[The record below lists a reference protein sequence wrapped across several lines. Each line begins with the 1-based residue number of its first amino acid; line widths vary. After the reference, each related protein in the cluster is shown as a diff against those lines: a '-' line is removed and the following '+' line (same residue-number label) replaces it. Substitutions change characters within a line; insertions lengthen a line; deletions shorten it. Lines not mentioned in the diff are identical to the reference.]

1 MTALR
6 EIVPSWDDAPSGPDA
21 GPRHVLRREYFGA
34 LVYDRETCQYV
45 PYDVEATELLLA
57 RARGPRAPADATEA
71 AFLETLVREEVLDA
85 RGELRARVVADRS
98 ATGRLSAPLTVYVG
112 ATQGCNLACSH
123 CSSGSSPG
131 PLGALDEGLLRRLF
145 GELHEVGCQ
154 QVHVTGGEPL
164 LHPGL
169 FPALDEAFRLGLNV
183 LLTTNGTLIT
193 EDLADALSARPF
205 RCVSVSFDGPDP
217 ASHDLVRGP
226 GAFVRALEGLER
238 LAARRPVGVTAT
250 FTSALSGG
258 ALSGKLEKLVRL
270 CEEKGASSLS
280 LRPALPA
287 GRARLE
293 DLPGQSEFEEA
304 TRELDRLQESA
315 RIPLF
320 HPPDVPHSATSA
332 LVLERFGCVAG
343 NLVCSVTPSGQVSP
357 CSLLGP
363 SFDAGSLRER
373 SFHDLWAR
381 GSSFERLRAVEGNA
395 DCWSCRHYD
404 HCGGGCRA
412 RALAATGDLSAP
424 DPWCKWEPHP
434 SLVGDP
440 GLAGFD
446 ADARR
451 RLLVLP

>member
-1 MTALR
+1 VAAQKEAVTALR

-21 GPRHVLRREYFGA
+21 GPRHVLRREYFGS

-45 PYDVEATELLLA
+45 PYDAEATDFLLA
-57 RARGPRAPADATEA
+57 RASSGRRSASATEA
-71 AFLETLVREEVLDA
+71 AFLETLVREEVFDA
-85 RGELRARVVADRS
+85 RGKLRARVVADFS
-98 ATGRLSAPLTVYVG
+98 AKGRLSAPLTVYVG

-123 CSSGSSPG
+123 CSSGSGPG

-145 GELHEVGCQ
+145 RELHEVGCQ

-169 FPALDEAFRLGLNV
+169 LPGLDEAFRLGLNV
-183 LLTTNGTLIT
+183 LLTTNGTLIN
-193 EDLADALSARPF
+193 EELADALAARPF

-250 FTSALSGG
+250 YTSALSGR
-258 ALSGKLEKLVRL
+258 LEKLVRL

-293 DLPGQSEFEEA
+293 DLPGQSEFEAA
-304 TRELDRLQESA
+304 TRELDRLQERS

-320 HPPDVPHSATSA
+320 HPPEVPHSATSA

-412 RALAATGDLSAP
+412 RALAATGDLAAP

-434 SLVGDP
+434 SLA
-440 GLAGFD
+440 GLD
-446 ADARR
+446 ADERR